1 MESIDGVDENYYEGQ
16 ENDLPPVVPPLPL
29 IRSPTAASA
38 AASGSAPARRI
49 AFYAQEPDNVPMLDP
64 HDPMSWARD
73 DPARR
78 ALDRLMQDAELGAM
92 HYHPRAPRVE
102 HVVNQF
108 APQRQPARPTQGR
121 RATEEGQ
128 WRRLNEQEKTAI
140 RGFLRRIPCAVTHAS
155 ELGMMRLINRFRSRR
170 SGGAKRQQNKRSKTH
185 KRRKH

>member
-1 MESIDGVDENYYEGQ
+1 MTAPDEDYDNTGRQPEP
-16 ENDLPPVVPPLPL
+16 DVPMLRM
-29 IRSPTAASA
+29 ITSPRASA
-38 AASGSAPARRI
+38 EAAPARRI
-49 AFYAQEPDNVPMLDP
+49 AFYAPQPQSDDVPMFDQR
-64 HDPMSWARD
+64 DPMSWARD

-78 ALDRLMQDAELGAM
+78 ALDLLMSDAELGAM

-121 RATEEGQ
+121 RATEERQ
-128 WRRLNEQEKTAI
+128 WRRLNEQEQTAI

>member
-1 MESIDGVDENYYEGQ
+1 MTAPDEDYENTGRQ
-16 ENDLPPVVPPLPL
+16 PEPDVPMLRM
-29 IRSPTAASA
+29 ITSPRASA
-38 AASGSAPARRI
+38 EATPARRT
-49 AFYAQEPDNVPMLDP
+49 AFYAPQPQSDDGPMFDQR
-64 HDPMSWARD
+64 DPMSWARD

-78 ALDRLMQDAELGAM
+78 ALDLLMSDAELGAM

-121 RATEEGQ
+121 RATEERQ
-128 WRRLNEQEKTAI
+128 WRRLNEQEQTAI
-140 RGFLRRIPCAVTHAS
+140 RGFLRQIPCAVTHAS

-170 SGGAKRQQNKRSKTH
+170 SGGAKRQLNKRNKTH